1 MPTGSVRTS
10 THPSTRTRSAV
21 SGDAASRGLVDTN
34 VVIHLAALDLAEL
47 PEEMVISA
55 VTLAELSAGPH
66 HADDRTE
73 RARRM
78 SVLQHAE
85 ATFDP
90 LPFDAEAARAFGMV
104 TGAVLATGRTTRR
117 RIADLMIASIAY
129 ANGLALYT
137 TNPTDFVGL
146 DDLVTVRPVRRP

>member
-1 MPTGSVRTS
+1 M
-10 THPSTRTRSAV
+10 
-21 SGDAASRGLVDTN
+21 SGDAPSRGLIDTN
-34 VVIHLAALDLAEL
+34 IVILLGALQPDEL

-85 ATFDP
+85 ATFEP
-90 LPFDAEAARAFGMV
+90 LPFDAEAARAFGMI
-104 TGAVLATGRTTRR
+104 TSAVLAAGRTTRR
-117 RIADLMIASIAY
+117 RLADLMIASIAY
-129 ANGLALYT
+129 ANGLPLYT
-137 TNPTDFVGL
+137 TNPADFVGL
-146 DDLVTVRPVRRP
+146 NDLVTVQTVRRP